1 MSRPSWY
8 TGRPD
13 ARVLALLTALL
24 LPGGPAQAQVAILQI
39 QVVEG
44 EGGVHVPG
52 SRNAH
57 PLTVQVTDD
66 TGKPVAGASVSFHLP
81 EDGPGGAFA
90 NGLRTDVETTDAR
103 GRAVVRAIQFNRSGG
118 RFEIRIIASKEQA
131 RAGMVSLQYVA
142 EAGSPVARAHSG
154 SHKKWIGILAGLA
167 AGGAAGGIL
176 AGRSGSSPATAAA
189 PATLTIGAPTI
200 SVGKP

>member
-1 MSRPSWY
+1 MSRRSWY
-8 TGRPD
+8 AGRPD
-13 ARVLALLTALL
+13 ARVLALLTAIL
-24 LPGGPAQAQVAILQI
+24 LPGAPARAQVAILQI

-44 EGGVHVPG
+44 EGAVHVPG
-52 SRNAH
+52 SRTPH
-57 PLTVQVTDD
+57 PLIVQVTDE

-81 EDGPGGAFA
+81 GDGPGGAFT

-103 GRAVVRAIQFNRSGG
+103 GRATARGIQFNRSGG
-118 RFEIRIIASKEQA
+118 RFEVRIFASKEQA

-142 EAGSPVARAHSG
+142 DAGSPAALAHTG
-154 SHKKWIGILAGLA
+154 SRKKWIGIIAGLA

-176 AGRSGSSPATAAA
+176 AGRSGSPSAPAAA